1 MSWLLAPILLG
12 GGTQGISDILG
23 APQSIFN
30 TITGTSNTRQKGQG
44 EGQGQG
50 QGQGQGLGS
59 DSTMLIIAGI
69 SVVALIILIKK

>member
-44 EGQGQG
+44 EVQG

>member
-23 APQSIFN
+23 APQTIFN
-30 TITGTSNTRQKGQG
+30 TITGTNNNRQ
-44 EGQGQG
+44 QGQG
-50 QGQGQGLGS
+50 QNESPGQGPSLGS
-59 DSTMLIIAGI
+59 DSTMLIIGI